1 MAIVGGF
8 LGGGVE
14 MVPAGQGQLCMQW
27 NTEDRLNISGASFTV
42 TGTSFNQT
50 VQAGADGRA
59 ELLVPVGTYTVSV
72 THQGEYTNDG
82 PQTVIVESTQ
92 SYLVLFDA
100 YADPGAG
107 SITFVFPESKLNYED
122 VEIEIFKG
130 GESKMLAHLITNR
143 YTFAASDYGEYSL
156 TIRYYGTTHTE
167 AFELF
172 KGTGYELNLQ
182 DRFKRLTL
190 ITPSH
195 LASVPSYINNLSTSG
210 LPSSPFWILK
220 ESYSIRIKDD
230 YYYPDGSTKVFTG
243 KTFTTSE
250 EDETITLG
258 VVSSSFYHI
267 TQDSNFVAPFT
278 GIFNIKC
285 FGGGAAGM
293 KYTSSSS
300 RNGWGGGGGNLGEE
314 DVQLTGGTSYAVT
327 IGRGETPASD
337 IDAEPTSFSNLV
349 SGSGG
354 DGING
359 GTGGGNTNAQGGNGS
374 YGGGGGQGGNG
385 IGGGGNGGKY
395 GGGGG
400 GGRFSSSYEPAG
412 TGGQYGGNGGTGGA
426 TSSAVTQGGDGTD
439 TREMTHLEFTGQG
452 LGGTSY
458 RNGSGGGGGGYGGNG
473 GNGKSASRAGGGG
486 GGGVGADGG
495 SGGTGSKNAGGG
507 GGGGYGGKGGKGG
520 GCGSTYGSTPS
531 GGGGGYGSTKLTLNF
546 SEEENG
552 SEGGYGYGAGGTIG
566 DDSTRYGAPGI
577 VVITFGKNTEGWY

>member
-1 MAIVGGF
+1 MAIIGGF

-14 MVPAGQGQLCMQW
+14 MVPAGQGQLCLQW
-27 NTEDRLNISGASFTV
+27 NTEDRQNISGASFTV

-122 VEIEIFKG
+122 VELEIFKG

-167 AFELF
+167 TFELF
-172 KGTGYELNLQ
+172 KGTEYELNLQ

-190 ITPSH
+190 ITPSY

-243 KTFTTSE
+243 KTFTTSG
-250 EDETITLG
+250 EDETVTLG

-267 TQDSNFVAPFT
+267 TQDGNFVAPFT

-285 FGGGAAGM
+285 FGGGAAGY
-293 KYTSSSS
+293 KYVSSSGRPGS
-300 RNGWGGGGGNLGEE
+300 GGGGGYLSE
-314 DVQLTGGTSYAVT
+314 DDIQLEGGASYPIT
-327 IGRGETPASD
+327 IGRGQTPASD
-337 IDAEPTSFSNLV
+337 INAEPTSFSNLI
-349 SGSGG
+349 SASGGSGI
-354 DGING
+354 DG
-359 GTGGGNTNAQGGNGS
+359 GTGGGNAS
-374 YGGGGGQGGNG
+374 GQGGNAT
-385 IGGGGNGGKY
+385 Y

-400 GGRFSSSYEPAG
+400 GGRGQRGG
-412 TGGQYGGNGGTGGA
+412 TGGTYGGGGGGGRLSSNNGVGGTGGTYGGNGGTRG
-426 TSSAVTQGGDGTD
+426 TQPEAGTD
-439 TREMTHLEFTGQG
+439 TTEMTHLEFTG
-452 LGGTSY
+452 LGSAGTSS
-458 RNGSGGGGGGYGGNG
+458 NSGGGGGGYGGNG
-473 GNGKSASRAGGGG
+473 GNGGSGGNYLGGGG

-495 SGGTGSKNAGGG
+495 DAGTGNTYAGGG
-507 GGGGYGGKGGKGG
+507 GGGGYGGRGGRGG
-520 GCGSTYGSTPS
+520 SNSGGNSTIPS
-531 GGGGGYGSTKLTLNF
+531 GGGGGYGSTKLTLDYG
-546 SEEENG
+546 SG
-552 SEGGYGYGAGGTIG
+552 DGLSEGGYGYGAGGTIG